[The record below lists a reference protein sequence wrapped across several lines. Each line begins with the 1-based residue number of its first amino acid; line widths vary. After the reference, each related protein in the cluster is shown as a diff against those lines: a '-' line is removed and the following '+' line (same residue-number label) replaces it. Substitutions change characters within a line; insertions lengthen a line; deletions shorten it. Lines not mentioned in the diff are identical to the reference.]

1 MTLHTAILNSTARH
15 DGWTPARR
23 TQFLD
28 HLAGKGSVRAAC
40 ARVGMSREA
49 AYRLR
54 RREALFARGWDAALV
69 LARAASAEE
78 LADRALDGV
87 EEEIWYRGELVGT
100 RRKYDN
106 RLLLAHIARL
116 DRIADN
122 PLADHDAARFDEI
135 LAIIGGEAVPAE
147 IACTD
152 SAMPQD
158 REDHV
163 ASAVE
168 DAGEAFDQAWAA
180 DHPEDGPPSDEEDD
194 DDSLDPLAAAERQ
207 ERENSLDEAYREA
220 LAERLRGAQ
229 IAAEATWDAWQD
241 QAHAAA
247 DRLLTTAPGA
257 ESTEPC
263 TLSELSTSGEP
274 DAGDAPGQDGASI
287 VQPVSPSPSDEAH
300 AAETAEPGKP
310 ERAPRYEDFAA
321 SPTSWLDYRA
331 ARKAHHQKQ
340 LARQAA
346 QG

>member
-1 MTLHTAILNSTARH
+1 MTLHTSTLDSTPRH
-15 DGWTPARR
+15 DGWTSARR
-23 TQFLD
+23 AQFLD

-116 DRIADN
+116 DRIAEN
-122 PLADHDAARFDEI
+122 PLADHDAGRFDEI
-135 LAIIGGEAVPAE
+135 LAIIGGEVGPTE
-147 IACTD
+147 LECTD
-152 SAMPQD
+152 EGMPLD
-158 REDHV
+158 REDCIH
-163 ASAVE
+163 AAIE
-168 DAGEAFDQAWAA
+168 EADEAFDEAWAA
-180 DHPEDGPPSDEEDD
+180 DHPQDSAILDDDNFDPSD
-194 DDSLDPLAAAERQ
+194 SVAAE
-207 ERENSLDEAYREA
+207 EHAAREAALDAAYRMA
-220 LAERLRGAQ
+220 RGERRLSAGV
-229 IAAEATWDAWQD
+229 AAGTTWDAWQG

-247 DRLLTTAPGA
+247 DRLLATSPAA
-257 ESTEPC
+257 ENPEPC

-274 DAGDAPGQDGASI
+274 DAGDAPAQDSVSL
-287 VQPVSPSPSDEAH
+287 VQPVSPLPGDAAEP
-300 AAETAEPGKP
+300 AETAEPGKP
-310 ERAPRYEDFAA
+310 EREPRYEDFAA
-321 SPTSWLDYRA
+321 SPTSWLDYCA

-340 LARQAA
+340 LAARAA

>member
-1 MTLHTAILNSTARH
+1 MTLHTAILDSTPRH

-106 RLLLAHIARL
+106 RLLLSHIARL

-122 PLADHDAARFDEI
+122 PAAQYDAGRFDEI

-147 IACTD
+147 IECTD
-152 SAMPQD
+152 DGIPAD
-158 REDHV
+158 REIFIG
-163 ASAVE
+163 AAVE
-168 DAGEAFDQAWAA
+168 DAGEAFDQAWIAE
-180 DHPEDGPPSDEEDD
+180 HPEDEAPSDEEGGDD
-194 DDSLDPLAAAERQ
+194 PHDRVEAADKHERQ
-207 ERENSLDEAYREA
+207 DELDEAYREA
-220 LAERLRGAQ
+220 LGEKLRSAHLAAGAV
-229 IAAEATWDAWQD
+229 WDAWRD
-241 QAHAAA
+241 QAQAAA
-247 DRLLTTAPGA
+247 DRLLATAPA
-257 ESTEPC
+257 ANQIEPC
-263 TLSELSTSGEP
+263 TPSELSTSGEP
-274 DAGDAPGQDGASI
+274 EAGDAPGQDGVSV
-287 VQPVSPSPSDEAH
+287 VQPVSPSPSDEAQS
-300 AAETAEPGKP
+300 AETP
-310 ERAPRYEDFAA
+310 EREPRIEDFAA
-321 SPTSWLDYRA
+321 SPTRWRDFRA
-331 ARKAHHQKQ
+331 ARKSYRERK
-340 LARQAA
+340 LAARAA